1 MALMITDECIGCG
14 VCLPECPHQAI
25 CEEDGNFWIRAG
37 RCTECAEDPGGP
49 HCRRL
54 CPMPEVIVTNPRRT
68 ETREAL
74 LRKAASFKLRRL
86 FEEFD
91 KTKEEAA

>member
-37 RCTECAEDPGGP
+37 RCTECAEDP
-49 HCRRL
+49 
-54 CPMPEVIVTNPRRT
+54 EVIVTNPRRT

>member
-14 VCLPECPHQAI
+14 VCLSECPHQAI

-37 RCTECAEDPGGP
+37 RCTECAEDPEGP

-68 ETREAL
+68 ACCLHGIKPQKRGADPRGRGKTR
-74 LRKAASFKLRRL
+74 RSR
-86 FEEFD
+86 D
-91 KTKEEAA
+91 G

>member
-37 RCTECAEDPGGP
+37 RCTECAEDPAHG
-49 HCRRL
+49 
-54 CPMPEVIVTNPRRT
+54 N
-68 ETREAL
+68 A
-74 LRKAASFKLRRL
+74 
-86 FEEFD
+86 
-91 KTKEEAA
+91 

>member
-37 RCTECAEDPGGP
+37 RCTECAEDPEKGRTAEGSA
-49 HCRRL
+49 R
-54 CPMPEVIVTNPRRT
+54 CPR
-68 ETREAL
+68 
-74 LRKAASFKLRRL
+74 
-86 FEEFD
+86 
-91 KTKEEAA
+91 

>member
-14 VCLPECPHQAI
+14 VCLPEC
-25 CEEDGNFWIRAG
+25 
-37 RCTECAEDPGGP
+37 P

>member
-37 RCTECAEDPGGP
+37 RCTECAEDPEGP

-54 CPMPEVIVTNPRRT
+54 CPMPEVIVGARKRVKRFCVKPHPLNCAGFLKNSIKPKKSPR
-68 ETREAL
+68 
-74 LRKAASFKLRRL
+74 
-86 FEEFD
+86 
-91 KTKEEAA
+91 

>member
-37 RCTECAEDPGGP
+37 RCTECAEDPEGP

-54 CPMPEVIVTNPRRT
+54 
-68 ETREAL
+68 
-74 LRKAASFKLRRL
+74 
-86 FEEFD
+86 
-91 KTKEEAA
+91 